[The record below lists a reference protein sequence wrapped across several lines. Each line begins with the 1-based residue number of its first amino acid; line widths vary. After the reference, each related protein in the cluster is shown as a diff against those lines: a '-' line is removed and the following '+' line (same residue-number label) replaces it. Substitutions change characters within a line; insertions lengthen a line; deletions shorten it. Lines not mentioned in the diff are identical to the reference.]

1 MAVAKGTWKAADL
14 DWVALDTNAPPQMDV
29 PEQCTKTPAGK
40 ICIPAQTTGPQ
51 PLPKIPVKPN
61 HDYTF
66 EVYHKG
72 LDINGFIRHTD
83 KHKGKHHKFRVYVD
97 ENQNGRFDK
106 NDPLIGKTGLKQ
118 KFADKGVGNLLDEN
132 EIGQLEVKFK
142 KSALMRSEKSCEGAL
157 DSHLTGVSSFF
168 FADSDGNDI
177 TQVIPFGESCGPS

>member
-1 MAVAKGTWKAADL
+1 MPPPNGYLNNAQRHQRENLYPSANNWSAAF
-14 DWVALDTNAPPQMDV
+14 AENSR
-29 PEQCTKTPAGK
+29 
-40 ICIPAQTTGPQ
+40 
-51 PLPKIPVKPN
+51 KPN

-66 EVYHKG
+66 EVDHKG

-106 NDPLIGKTGLKQ
+106 NDLLIGKTGLKQ